1 VNTAGA
7 SSRTGDNPV
16 VDSVTPGTVI
26 PGTLIA
32 DRYRLVRPLGSG
44 SSATVWEASD
54 TALDRTVAVKLLHGS
69 AVANP
74 TERERLRREARALAK
89 LAHPRIT
96 IVFDYV
102 EQRLPDGTPQPVLV
116 TELLHGTTLGA
127 RLRTGPLPAA
137 EAVAVCAQLADAL
150 RAAHDAGIV
159 HRDVKP
165 GNVVLTP
172 SGAKLLDFGIA
183 QAATDSNLTG
193 NMAIGTPAC
202 MAPEQLTGRGAV
214 PASDVYALGCV
225 LYWCLTGHPP
235 YESDDLYQVAQA
247 QLYSPAPPLNV
258 AGLSPIVVD
267 VYTRCM
273 AKDAAQRPTAA
284 EVYAR
289 LTQAAKPPIAQR
301 TLVMPASDVPT
312 FDVPTQPTSLPG
324 GGVGSVSGVGGVG
337 TAGGTGGAGGINDDG
352 VSTGIG
358 AGDGR
363 VGGAGGGRSS
373 GAAAPSGQ
381 PSRAR
386 LMIGALVVALVA
398 AGVTAL
404 ALSLSNKSGANAS
417 APPTASASGAGAT
430 TPSSAQTPTPSPSAA
445 ADTSPTANPNANATL
460 PDPAADPNGYLEGM
474 RGQIDGLIAQGQN
487 TIDPNT
493 GRDLQNSL
501 ADLENAITA
510 VQNDNGGGGNAR
522 WRDVRHKINGVA
534 QKINDGADNGRIS
547 QDAADQLTGEL
558 QDLSDALPGSND

>member
-1 VNTAGA
+1 M
-7 SSRTGDNPV
+7 
-16 VDSVTPGTVI
+16 TPGTVA

-44 SSATVWEASD
+44 SSATVWEATD
-54 TALDRTVAVKLLHGS
+54 AALDRTVAVKLLHGS
-69 AVANP
+69 ALADP

-96 IVFDYV
+96 VVFDYL
-102 EQRLPDGTPQPVLV
+102 EQRQADGTPQPVLV
-116 TELLHGTTLGA
+116 TELLHGTTLSE
-127 RLRTGPLPAA
+127 RLRTGPLPIA

-165 GNVVLTP
+165 GNVVLTA

-193 NMAIGTPAC
+193 SMAIGTPAC

-225 LYWCLTGHPP
+225 LYWCLIGHPP
-235 YESDDLYQVAQA
+235 YESADLFQVAQA
-247 QLYSPAPPLNV
+247 QIYSPAPPLNV
-258 AGLSPIVVD
+258 PGLSPDVVD

-289 LTQAAKPPIAQR
+289 LSHAASPTPIAQR
-301 TLVMPASDVPT
+301 TLLMPA
-312 FDVPTQPTSLPG
+312 FDVPTQPTTLPP
-324 GGVGSVSGVGGVG
+324 SGVASAGAASGG
-337 TAGGTGGAGGINDDG
+337 
-352 VSTGIG
+352 
-358 AGDGR
+358 GR

-373 GAAAPSGQ
+373 GAAAPNGA

-386 LMIGALVVALVA
+386 LLIGALVIAAIA
-398 AGVTAL
+398 AGATAL
-404 ALSLSNKSGANAS
+404 ALNLSKSSGSTGSTPPPGGHASGVSATTAAPTTTPSAS
-417 APPTASASGAGAT
+417 AASSSPTASQS
-430 TPSSAQTPTPSPSAA
+430 
-445 ADTSPTANPNANATL
+445 ATL
-460 PDPAADPNGYLEGM
+460 GDPAADPNAYLEVM
-474 RGQIDGLIAQGQN
+474 RAQIDGFIARGPD
-487 TIDPNT
+487 TIAPNT

-510 VQNDNGGGGNAR
+510 VQNNGGGGNSK
-522 WRDVRHKINGVA
+522 WHDVQHKINDVT
-534 QKINDGADNGRIS
+534 QKINDDTDNNQIS

-558 QDLSDALPGSND
+558 QTLSDALPGAAN